1 MDISI
6 LIFLSSGLFLGW
18 SLGSNDA
25 ANIFGTAVGS
35 RMVRFITAAIICAVF
50 VVLGAV
56 IGGAGAA
63 HGLGK
68 LGEVNA
74 IAGSFMVALS
84 AAVTVYGMTKAGLPV
99 STTQAVV
106 GGIVGWNLFGGF
118 ITDMNTLAKIVGT
131 WVAAPI
137 LGAIFGAVLYKLT
150 ISLIRRA
157 KIHIV
162 RLDAYTRI
170 ALLLTGALGAYSL
183 GANNIG
189 NVMGVFVSSSPFK
202 DVNIYGWFTL
212 SSIQQLFLL
221 GGLAIAVG
229 VFYSKKVMM
238 TVGNS
243 IMPVNPVGAWVVV
256 MAQSLV
262 LIIFSSTD
270 LVEFIVSLGLP
281 PYPLVPVSSS
291 QAVIGAVIG
300 IGLSHGLAGARQI
313 KWRVL
318 LNIASGWVSTPIIA
332 ALISFFFLFFL
343 QNVFQQQVYQNMH
356 YRLSAA
362 GIQHLAEAGI
372 PIDSLRHL
380 KDREITQPVPFRD
393 ALREQVELSSD
404 QEQRVIETAKI
415 FPIFVS
421 PDKITNLDREYLNP
435 DQIAGVEALTG
446 KTYQYKWA
454 FEKALFKKSIAWKK
468 RPKEI
473 QNRAYNKGLAEQIDF
488 LTRLLHVEKLKT

>member
-1 MDISI
+1 MDISL

-35 RMVRFITAAIICAVF
+35 RMVRFVTAAIICAVF

-131 WVAAPI
+131 WIAAPI
-137 LGAIFGAVLYKLT
+137 LGAIFGASLYKLT
-150 ISLIRRA
+150 ISLIRHT

-170 ALLLTGALGAYSL
+170 ALVLTGALGAYSL

-189 NVMGVFVSSSPFK
+189 NVMGVFVSSSPFR

-238 TVGNS
+238 TVGDS

-262 LIIFSSTD
+262 LLIFSSAG
-270 LVEFIVSLGLP
+270 LVEFVVSLGLP

-300 IGLSHGLAGARQI
+300 IGLSHGLVGARQI
-313 KWRVL
+313 KWGVL
-318 LNIASGWVSTPIIA
+318 LNIASGWVSTPVIA

-343 QNVFQQQVYQNMH
+343 QNVFQQQVYQEVH
-356 YRLSAA
+356 FRLSSA
-362 GIQHLAEAGI
+362 GIQRLAKSGI
-372 PIDSLRHL
+372 SVHSLRNL
-380 KDREITQPVPFRD
+380 KGKNFTQPLPFRN
-393 ALREQVELSSD
+393 AVREEIHLPEN
-404 QEQRVIETAKI
+404 QEKLAIETAELYPIYVSQEKI
-415 FPIFVS
+415 AEI
-421 PDKITNLDREYLNP
+421 DREYLNKE
-435 DQIAGVEALTG
+435 QIAAVNALAG
-446 KTYQYKWA
+446 KTYHYKWA
-454 FEKALFKKSIAWKK
+454 FEQALGKKPTVWKAK
-468 RPKEI
+468 PKEP
-473 QNRAYNKGLAEQIDF
+473 QNKAFNKVHSEQIDY
-488 LTRLLHVEKLKT
+488 LVRLFHVEN

>member
-1 MDISI
+1 MDINI

-35 RMVRFITAAIICAVF
+35 RMVKFVTAAIICAIF

-118 ITDMNTLAKIVGT
+118 ITDMNTLSKIVGT

-137 LGAIFGAVLYKLT
+137 LGAIFGAALYKLT
-150 ISLIRRA
+150 VSLIRLA
-157 KIHIV
+157 QIHIV
-162 RLDAYTRI
+162 RLDAYTRV
-170 ALLLTGALGAYSL
+170 ALVLTGALGAYSL

-189 NVMGVFVSSSPFK
+189 NVMGVFVSSSPFQ
-202 DVNIYGWFTL
+202 DVDINGWFTL

-238 TVGNS
+238 TVGDS

-262 LIIFSSTD
+262 LLIFSSTS
-270 LVEFIVSLGLP
+270 LVEFVVSLGLP

-318 LNIASGWVSTPIIA
+318 LNIASGWVSTPVIA

-343 QNVFQQQVYQNMH
+343 QNVFQQQVYQEVH
-356 YRLSAA
+356 FRLSSA
-362 GIQHLAEAGI
+362 GIERLADKGI
-372 PIDSLRHL
+372 PVHSLL
-380 KDREITQPVPFRD
+380 NIKDKEFTQPIPFRN
-393 ALREQVELSSD
+393 ALQDQVHLSEA
-404 QEQRVIETAKI
+404 QEQLVIETAEL
-415 FPIFVS
+415 FPIDVA
-421 PDKITNLDREYLNP
+421 PEKIAGLDQEFLNP
-435 DQIAGVEALTG
+435 EQITAVSALAG
-446 KTYQYKWA
+446 KSYQYKWA
-454 FEKALFKKSIAWKK
+454 FEQALANKSIAWKK
-468 RPKEI
+468 KPNQPQFSR
-473 QNRAYNKGLAEQIDF
+473 YNKELAEQFDY
-488 LTRLLHVEKLKT
+488 LVRLFHTEN

>member
-1 MDISI
+1 MDITV

-35 RMVRFITAAIICAVF
+35 RMIKFTTAAIICGIF
-50 VVLGAV
+50 VALGAV
-56 IGGAGAA
+56 LGGAGAA

-68 LGEVNA
+68 LGTVNA

-84 AAVTVYGMTKAGLPV
+84 AAVTVYSMTKAGLPV

-106 GGIVGWNLFGGF
+106 GAIVGWNLFGGF
-118 ITDMNTLAKIVGT
+118 ITDLDTLVQIVGT
-131 WVAAPI
+131 WIAAPI
-137 LGAIFGAVLYKLT
+137 LGAIFGAILYKVT
-150 ISLIRRA
+150 VSLIDRM

-162 RLDAYTRI
+162 RQDAYIRV
-170 ALLLTGALGAYSL
+170 ALLLTGAIGAYSL

-189 NVMGVFVSSSPFK
+189 NVMGVFISSSPFK
-202 DVNIYGWFTL
+202 EVSIGGLITL
-212 SSIQQLFLL
+212 SSVQQLFLL

-243 IMPVNPVGAWVVV
+243 IMPVTPVGAWVVV

-262 LIIFSSTD
+262 LLMFSSTE
-270 LVEFIVSLGLP
+270 LVNFVVSLGLP

-300 IGLSHGLAGARQI
+300 IGLTCGLSGARQI
-313 KWRVL
+313 KWGVL

-343 QNVFQQQVYQNMH
+343 QNVFQQQVYQEVR
-356 YRLSAA
+356 YELSDAGIKHLTAA
-362 GIQHLAEAGI
+362 GIPTSALEK
-372 PIDSLRHL
+372 L
-380 KDREITQPVPFRD
+380 KGKEIIQASPFRD
-393 ALREQVELSSD
+393 AVRDQVQLPRN
-404 QEQRVIETAKI
+404 QEDIVIATAERYPLKVVGEKI
-415 FPIFVS
+415 AL
-421 PDKITNLDREYLNP
+421 LDENYLNP
-435 DQIAGVEALTG
+435 AQIAAL
-446 KTYQYKWA
+446 QSLADHSFDYKWA
-454 FEKALFKKSIAWKK
+454 FQEALETRSESWKK
-468 RPKEI
+468 KPQGTLNKD
-473 QNRAYNKGLAEQIDF
+473 YNKKLDEQFDYV
-488 LTRLLHVEKLKT
+488 LRKLHLEYTP